1 VLCMKTVSD
10 AIVVGGGPC
19 GCFTALNLA
28 KLGANVTVFEE
39 HSEIGVPSHC
49 AGHLSIHGLKN
60 LGLHPLP
67 AKILENTFYGAV
79 FHSPKGKE
87 FSVRFSQPVTCVV
100 NRVLFDKY
108 MAEMAEDAGVHF
120 CLGSRVESLVIEDGF
135 VKGVIAK
142 RNGESAE
149 KFLAKIVIDAEG
161 IPSRILRQAGLPT
174 PNRDMFVNAVQA
186 EVENVRDTEP
196 DVVEVFLGKG
206 YAPGLY
212 AWLIPKRD
220 GNAKVGLAAKTG
232 SPKELLQKLVRKHPV
247 ASRKLRAARILRA
260 AFHPIPLG
268 GPIPKTYSNGF
279 LAVGDA
285 ASHVKPTTG
294 GGVILGIT
302 CARVAAEVA
311 NDASHKND
319 FSSEFL
325 SAYQKRCGRILGFDT
340 DIMLRLRKML
350 DAVSDEKLD
359 DIISFCTKLSLDK
372 TLQKVEDV
380 DFQGQSLL
388 RLLRSPSVLSVLFY
402 FFFIYLSANP

>member
-1 VLCMKTVSD
+1 MKAVSD
-10 AIVVGGGPC
+10 AIVIGGGPC
-19 GCFTALNLA
+19 GSFTALNLA

-39 HSEIGVPSHC
+39 HGEIGVPSHC
-49 AGHLSIHGLKN
+49 AGHLSIHGLKR
-60 LGLHPLP
+60 LRLDSLP
-67 AKILENTFYGAV
+67 ARIVENTFYGAT

-108 MAEMAEDAGVHF
+108 IAETAEGAGGHF

-135 VKGVIAK
+135 VRGVIAG
-142 RNGESAE
+142 RNGKAEE
-149 KFLAKIVIDAEG
+149 KFFAKIVVDAEG
-161 IPSRILRQAGLPT
+161 MRSRVLRQAGLPT
-174 PNRDMFVNAVQA
+174 PNRDMVVNAVQA
-186 EVENVRDTEP
+186 EVENVKDIEP
-196 DVVEVFLGKG
+196 DVVEVFLGRD

-220 GNAKVGLAAKTG
+220 GKAKVGLAAKTG
-232 SPKELLQKLVRKHPV
+232 SPKELLQKLMRKHPV
-247 ASRKLRAARILRA
+247 ASKKLQAARILHV

-268 GPIPKTYSNGF
+268 GPTPKTYSNGF

-294 GGVILGIT
+294 GGVIFGMT

-311 NDASHKND
+311 HDALREND

-325 SAYQKRCGRILGFDT
+325 SAYQKQCGRTLGFDANV
-340 DIMLRLRKML
+340 MLRLRKML

-359 DIISFCTKLSLDK
+359 HAIGLCTKLGLDK

-388 RLLRSPSVLSVLFY
+388 RLLRSPSVLSALFY
-402 FFFIYLSANP
+402 FFFLYLSANP